1 LSLLKTLILPPASLI
16 LLALLALWLRPR
28 NARGRGFI
36 LSSSLVALY
45 ICSTPM
51 FSNSALS
58 FLQPIRSDPV
68 ALGDAQAIVLLGGG
82 TAGHAPEY
90 GRDSVN
96 QLTLVR
102 TRYAATLQRA
112 TGKPLL
118 VSGGSS
124 GKTISEAVQMRAV
137 LTEEMGVPVQW
148 LEDRSTDTYTNALE
162 SAKILLP
169 QGVTRI
175 YLVTHAWHMPRALLA
190 FRHAGFEAIPA
201 PTGFASF
208 DWSDVTLNDVLPRA
222 SALVTS
228 YYFFHEVL
236 GYAVYAFRIRS

>member
-1 LSLLKTLILPPASLI
+1 LSLLKTLILPPANLI
-16 LLALLALWLRPR
+16 FLALLALWLRPR
-28 NARGRGFI
+28 KARGRGFV
-36 LSSSLVALY
+36 LSACLVALY

-51 FSNSALS
+51 FSSLALS
-58 FLQPIRSDPV
+58 SLQPMPSDPV

-96 QLTLVR
+96 HLTLAR

-118 VSGGSS
+118 VSGGSG
-124 GKTISEAVQMRAV
+124 GKTISEAAQMRAV
-137 LTEEMGVPVQW
+137 LTEELGVPVQW

-208 DWSDVTLNDVLPRA
+208 DWSDIALNDVLPRA

>member
-1 LSLLKTLILPPASLI
+1 LSLLKTLLLPPASLI
-16 LLALLALWLRPR
+16 LIALLALWLRPR
-28 NARGRGFI
+28 NARGRGFV
-36 LSSSLVALY
+36 LSTCLVALY
-45 ICSTPM
+45 VFSTPL
-51 FSNSALS
+51 FSSLTLS
-58 FLQPIRSDPV
+58 SLQPTQSDPV
-68 ALGDAQAIVLLGGG
+68 ALGEAQAIVLLGGG

-90 GRDSVN
+90 GRDGVN
-96 QLTLVR
+96 HLTLVR
-102 TRYAATLQRA
+102 IRYAAKLQRA
-112 TGKPLL
+112 KGKPLL

-124 GKTISEAVQMRAV
+124 GKTSSEAEQMRFV
-137 LTEEMGVPVQW
+137 LSDEMGVPVAW

-169 QGVTRI
+169 QGITRI

-208 DWSDVTLNDVLPRA
+208 DWTDIALHDVLPRA
-222 SALVTS
+222 SSLVNS